1 MRWSLK
7 VGQVAGTVV
16 YVHVTFFVLLAW
28 IGVIDGLEKGSLAA
42 AAEAVGFTMT
52 LFACVVLHEFGH
64 AFMARRFGI
73 RTRDIV
79 LFPFGGMGRLER
91 IPEVPSQEFLIA
103 LAGPAVSVGIAAALF
118 AALRLL
124 GSSPQLEEFTTG
136 DVPFAE
142 RLMFINAGL
151 AIFNLLPAFPM
162 DGGRVLRALLAMR
175 FDYVHATEVAARI
188 GQGIATL
195 FAIVGV
201 LMPNPILVII
211 ALFVWM
217 GAAGE
222 AGLAQIKRALRETT
236 VDTAMRT
243 EFGVLVPE
251 DALAHAAE
259 MAIRHAQSDFPVLL
273 DGRVVGLLTRH
284 DLTRGLSADAA
295 DRTAGEVMHRTFE
308 TVDGSEPLDA
318 VFGRLSQE
326 PDRTLLVT
334 DHGRLVGLVGL
345 DEITNLMRLR
355 RAITVRQAHVTSV
368 EPSTA
373 MRTGTHR

>member
-1 MRWSLK
+1 MTWSLK
-7 VGQVAGTVV
+7 VGQVAGTVIH
-16 YVHVTFFVLLAW
+16 VHVTFFVLLAW
-28 IGVIDGLEKGSLAA
+28 IGVAGGLEQGSVAA
-42 AAEAVGFTMT
+42 AAEAVAFTMT

-73 RTRDIV
+73 GTRDIT
-79 LFPFGGMGRLER
+79 LFPIGGVGRLER
-91 IPEVPSQEFLIA
+91 IPEIPSQEFLIA
-103 LAGPAVSVGIAAALF
+103 LAGPAVSIGIAAALF
-118 AALRLL
+118 VALRLL
-124 GSSPQLEEFTTG
+124 GPAPRFEEFALG

-151 AIFNLLPAFPM
+151 AVFNLLPAFPM

-175 FDYVHATEVAARI
+175 VDYVRATEVAART
-188 GQGIATL
+188 GQWIALL

-222 AGLAQIKRALRETT
+222 AGLARIKRALRGRT
-236 VDTAMRT
+236 VDTAMRS
-243 EFGVLVPE
+243 EFGVLVPD
-251 DALAHAAE
+251 DALGHAAE
-259 MAIRHAQSDFPVLL
+259 MAIRHAQSDFPVLAG
-273 DGRVVGLLTRH
+273 GRIVGLLTRN
-284 DLTRGLSADAA
+284 DLTRGLSADGA

-326 PDRTLLVT
+326 PDKTLLVT

-345 DEITNLMRLR
+345 NEITNLLRLR
-355 RAITVRQAHVTSV
+355 RAVARRQASVTA
-368 EPSTA
+368 EELA
-373 MRTGTHR
+373 IHRRTGTR

>member
-1 MRWSLK
+1 MRWSVK
-7 VGQVAGTVV
+7 VGQLAGTVV

-42 AAEAVGFTMT
+42 AVEAVGFTTT

-73 RTRDIV
+73 RTRDIL
-79 LFPFGGMGRLER
+79 LFPFGGVGRLER
-91 IPEVPSQEFLIA
+91 IPDVPSQELLIA
-103 LAGPAVSVGIAAALF
+103 LAGPAVSVGIATALF
-118 AALRLL
+118 AVLWLQGIAPR
-124 GSSPQLEEFTTG
+124 LEEFAMG
-136 DVPFAE
+136 EVPFTE

-151 AIFNLLPAFPM
+151 AAFNLLPAFPM

-175 FDYVHATEVAARI
+175 IDYMRATELAARI
-188 GQGIATL
+188 GQGLAVL
-195 FAIVGV
+195 FAIVGA
-201 LMPNPILVII
+201 MTNPLLVII

-222 AGLAQIKRALRETT
+222 AGLAQIKRALRGAT
-236 VDTAMRT
+236 VDSAMRT
-243 EFGVLVPE
+243 EFG
-251 DALAHAAE
+251 ALAPGDAIGRAAE

-273 DGRVVGLLTRH
+273 DGHVVGLLTRH
-284 DLTRGLSADAA
+284 DLTRWLSVDGA

-308 TVDGSEPLDA
+308 TIRRSEPLDA

-326 PDRTLLVT
+326 PGKALLVM

-345 DEITNLMRLR
+345 DEITNLLRVR
-355 RAITVRQAHVTSV
+355 RAVARRQPTVMGEEVSMHRRA
-368 EPSTA
+368 
-373 MRTGTHR
+373 GTR

>member
-1 MRWSLK
+1 MKWSLK
-7 VGQVAGTVV
+7 IGQLAGTVV

-28 IGVIDGLEKGSLAA
+28 IGVIHGLEKGSLAA

-73 RTRDIV
+73 RTRDII

-118 AALRLL
+118 VALRLL
-124 GSSPQLEEFTTG
+124 GSSPQLEEFATR
-136 DVPFAE
+136 DAPFAE

-175 FDYVHATEVAARI
+175 VDYVRATEVAART
-188 GQGIATL
+188 GQGIALL

-222 AGLAQIKRALRETT
+222 AGLAQIKRALRGKT
-236 VDTAMRT
+236 VETAMRT
-243 EFGVLVPE
+243 EFGVLVPD

-259 MAIRHAQSDFPVLL
+259 MAVRHAQSDFPVLVG
-273 DGRVVGLLTRH
+273 GRVAGLLTRF
-284 DLTRGLSADAA
+284 DLTRGLSAGDL
-295 DRTAGEVMHRTFE
+295 DRTVGDVMHRTFE
-308 TVDGSEPLDA
+308 TVDRSEPLDA

-326 PDRTLLVT
+326 ADKTLLVT
-334 DHGRLVGLVGL
+334 DHGRLVGLVSV
-345 DEITNLMRLR
+345 DDITNILRLR
-355 RAITVRQAHVTSV
+355 RTVAQSQANVTP
-368 EPSTA
+368 EELPLHR
-373 MRTGTHR
+373 RTGTR